1 MDIAITL
8 ASIPAIIAI
17 VTLAKDLGLRS
28 TFAPILAIVVGVAF
42 ALFDLFSIGDSV
54 IGTQTILQAI
64 AAGVLLGLS
73 AAGLY
78 DGARAIGSKTPAA
91 TVVVEEDVATKPVT
105 RSQADTLDG
114 I

>member
-8 ASIPAIIAI
+8 ATIPAIIAV

-28 TFAPILAIVVGVAF
+28 TFAPLLAIVLGVAF
-42 ALFDLFSIGDSV
+42 ALFDLFSVGSI
-54 IGTQTILQAI
+54 IGTQTILQAV

-91 TVVVEEDVATKPVT
+91 TVVVEEDVATKPAT

>member
-8 ASIPAIIAI
+8 ASIPAIIAV

-28 TFAPILAIVVGVAF
+28 TFAPILAVLLGVAF
-42 ALFDLFSIGDSV
+42 AIFDLFAGGSV
-54 IGTQTILQAI
+54 IGTQTVLQAV

-91 TVVVEEDVATKPVT
+91 TVVVEEDVATKPAT
-105 RSQADTLDG
+105 RSQAETLDG
-114 I
+114 F

>member
-1 MDIAITL
+1 MEIAITL
-8 ASIPAIIAI
+8 ASIPAIIAV

-28 TFAPILAIVVGVAF
+28 TFAPLLAILLGVAF
-42 ALFDLFSIGDSV
+42 AIFDLFAGAGV

-64 AAGVLLGLS
+64 AAGILLGLS

-78 DGARAIGSKTPAA
+78 DGARAIGSKTPA
-91 TVVVEEDVATKPVT
+91 TVVVEEDASTKPVT
-105 RSQADTLDG
+105 RSQQDTLDG

>member
-8 ASIPAIIAI
+8 ASIPAIIAV

-28 TFAPILAIVVGVAF
+28 TFAPLLAILLGVAF
-42 ALFDLFSIGDSV
+42 AIFDLFAGGAV
-54 IGTQTILQAI
+54 IGTQSILGAI
-64 AAGVLLGLS
+64 SLGVILGLS
-73 AAGLY
+73 ASGLY

-91 TVVVEEDVATKPVT
+91 TVVMEEDVATKPT
-105 RSQADTLDG
+105 LRSQQETLDG